1 MTLDEVK
8 VGHSCT
14 VLAIK
19 IKDNSVLRIM
29 SLGIIEQTVV
39 KVLTKTK
46 NNIEV
51 SLEGSRLA
59 ISKELASCIMVV

>member
-1 MTLDEVK
+1 MTLDEVE

-46 NNIEV
+46 DNLEV
-51 SLEGSRLA
+51 LLEGSRLA
-59 ISKELASCIMVV
+59 ISKELANCIMVV